1 MTIKQ
6 TFFNLADLPKLA
18 ARTWTPLRRVTESTL
33 NDLPPR
39 VISVAEFHGTATA
52 AVHSAKSAD
61 VDTMGWNDVGL
72 NPHRAGMESWGYQS
86 SDVFRGWGDTE
97 LGINLVIA
105 QHLEE
110 PSKEIWH
117 LHPDLV
123 VALRLIQEG
132 DRWYRPEEGWPE
144 VVRLARGDNG
154 EPVSIEIKTEFLNDY
169 LAARGMRL
177 FCSSYAERTAVTE
190 KDPGYGWSRKPINVA
205 EGRDLLE
212 YTTTSAGWPNPRGSF
227 FTRGAIWR
235 TEWLEPG
242 TFSPRVRGDKPAD
255 EVSFVTKP
263 DGTRVAAARL
273 HGDIGWLYFDP
284 GIINALLRH
293 RGGRL
298 HWASRDTGGVGAT
311 SDTVHFGVND
321 LGLITVFAKDIGML
335 KPWEQRIWAA
345 HNVTPDGGVSKELF
359 EAQMMVQPA
368 STKAPEALIEK
379 AVDSVASSFR
389 ERYGQQLLRE
399 NAQVPDLFT
408 RAHRFRSAE
417 TEGLLE
423 LSKQL
428 TQLFTERVDVDVVL
442 AQCPPL
448 AKGEKKPGSL
458 KAIERLLGTV
468 LTEEQARK
476 MMGPLFGMI
485 DLRNAGSHLG
495 STLVQSGLERLGV
508 DGRNPQAVQGLQLLE
523 SVVNAL
529 LEIDA
534 AIAVPK
540 PPAS

>member
-33 NDLPPR
+33 NDLPPG
-39 VISVAEFHGTATA
+39 VISVTEFHGIATV

-61 VDTMGWNDVGL
+61 VDTMGWGDVGL

-97 LGINLVIA
+97 LGINVVIA

-144 VVRLARGDNG
+144 VVRLTCNDAG
-154 EPVSIEIKTEFLNDY
+154 EPVCLEIKTEFLNDY
-169 LAARGMRL
+169 LAARDMRL

-190 KDPGYGWSRKPINVA
+190 KDPGYGWSREPIN
-205 EGRDLLE
+205 EKRDRNQLE
-212 YTTTSAGWPNPRGSF
+212 YITAPAGWPHPHGTF

-235 TEWLEPG
+235 TEWLDPG
-242 TFSPRVRGDKPAD
+242 TISTRIRGDKTSD

-263 DGTRVAAARL
+263 DGTRVAAGRL
-273 HGDIGWLYFDP
+273 DEDIGWLYFNA
-284 GIINALLRH
+284 GVVNALLRH

-311 SDTVHFGVND
+311 SDTVHFGVNG

-335 KPWEQRIWAA
+335 KPWDQRTWAA
-345 HNVTPDGGVSKELF
+345 HNVTPDGGVSEELF
-359 EAQMMVQPA
+359 SAQMMVQPA
-368 STKAPEALIEK
+368 STKAPEALIER
-379 AVDSVASSFR
+379 AINNLASSFR
-389 ERYGQQLLRE
+389 ERYGQELLRE
-399 NAQVPDLFT
+399 NAQVSDILR
-408 RAHRFRSAE
+408 RAHRFRCAE
-417 TEGLLE
+417 TQGLLD
-423 LSKQL
+423 LSKQV
-428 TQLFTERVDVDVVL
+428 TQLFTERVDVDAVL
-442 AQCPPL
+442 AHCPPL

-458 KAIERLLGTV
+458 KAIERLLGTI
-468 LTEEQARK
+468 LPEEQARK
-476 MMGPLFGMI
+476 MMGPLFGLN

-495 STLVQSGLERLGV
+495 SSLVQSGLERLGV
-508 DGRNPQAVQGLQLLE
+508 DDRKPHPMQGLQLLE
-523 SVVNAL
+523 SVVTTL
-529 LEIDA
+529 HDIEG

-540 PPAS
+540 A